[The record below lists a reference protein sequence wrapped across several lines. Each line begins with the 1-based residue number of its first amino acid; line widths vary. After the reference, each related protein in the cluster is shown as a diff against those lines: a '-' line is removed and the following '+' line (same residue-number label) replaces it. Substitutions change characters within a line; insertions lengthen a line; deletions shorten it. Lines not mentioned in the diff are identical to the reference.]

1 MAIDKKIYVI
11 TISNFG
17 AWKMKTKKKFI
28 IGKVEGR
35 PSMKFIGTS
44 KNQKSD
50 FYICNQMDIGNPR
63 KMICRFIL

>member
-1 MAIDKKIYVI
+1 MTIDKKIYVI

-35 PSMKFIGTS
+35 PSMKFI
-44 KNQKSD
+44 
-50 FYICNQMDIGNPR
+50 
-63 KMICRFIL
+63 